1 MEIAERV
8 DHLPL
13 SHAIF
18 WARHLDYGNLEDEFS
33 LGNVKNKAGSLSHVS
48 FLFFFS
54 FYQTNIFLVIDE
66 VKSKKDSFT
75 AELLRLVAMGV
86 DNTSEDPEVKTFI
99 SIHTTQDSS
108 AFNMLIRALFH

>member
-33 LGNVKNKAGSLSHVS
+33 LGNVKNKAGSLS
-48 FLFFFS
+48 
-54 FYQTNIFLVIDE
+54 
-66 VKSKKDSFT
+66 
-75 AELLRLVAMGV
+75 R
-86 DNTSEDPEVKTFI
+86 I
-99 SIHTTQDSS
+99 S
-108 AFNMLIRALFH
+108 

>member
-33 LGNVKNKAGSLSHVS
+33 LGNVKNKAGSLSHVP
-48 FLFFFS
+48 FFF
-54 FYQTNIFLVIDE
+54 FFILPDKYFLGD
-66 VKSKKDSFT
+66 
-75 AELLRLVAMGV
+75 
-86 DNTSEDPEVKTFI
+86 
-99 SIHTTQDSS
+99 
-108 AFNMLIRALFH
+108 

>member
-1 MEIAERV
+1 M
-8 DHLPL
+8 
-13 SHAIF
+13 
-18 WARHLDYGNLEDEFS
+18 
-33 LGNVKNKAGSLSHVS
+33 
-48 FLFFFS
+48 
-54 FYQTNIFLVIDE
+54 IDE

-108 AFNMLIRALFH
+108 AFNTLIRALFH